1 MDEKTLTGSISK
13 VTPRTSFPC
22 NVRDLGGLPLVGGGT
37 VRHGQLLRSDDP
49 GRGDRASGNW
59 LTQGLGVRH
68 VIDLRHPEELERA
81 GTLGSFVTRD
91 DVIHHPVP
99 ITLYDALRKD
109 PLPANAVEMGHLYAR
124 SLTTSA
130 NTYVTALRTIA
141 AADGPVLVH
150 CSHGKDRTGIVVAL
164 VLLVIGVEPEAIV
177 IDFARTG
184 ENLPIM
190 HNTARE
196 LGVSIGLSRIEGI
209 LLEAPAEAMETFL
222 AVSAGEHGST
232 LDVLREA
239 GLESPTVEALRNRL
253 TD

>member
-1 MDEKTLTGSISK
+1 MDEKESAGSINK
-13 VTPRTSFPC
+13 ATPRASFPC
-22 NVRDLGGLPLVGGGT
+22 NVRDLGGLPSIGGGT

-49 GRGDRASGNW
+49 GRGDRASGDW
-59 LTQGLGVRH
+59 LTQELGVRH

-81 GTLGSFVTRD
+81 GTLGTFVTRD

-99 ITLYDALRKD
+99 ITLYDALRND
-109 PLPANAVEMGHLYAR
+109 QLPTNASEMGHLYAR

-130 NTYVTALRTIA
+130 AAYATALRTIA

-164 VLLVIGVEPEAIV
+164 VLLAIGVEPEAIV
-177 IDFARTG
+177 TDFARTG
-184 ENLPIM
+184 ENIPIM

-209 LLEAPAEAMETFL
+209 LLEAPADAMETFL
-222 AVSAGEHGST
+222 AVTASEHGRT
-232 LDVLREA
+232 LDVLRDA
-239 GLESPTVEALRNRL
+239 GLESRTVEALRNRL